1 MLDYTIV
8 DNIKERL
15 ATRVFIDTG
24 LGDAPSGLQQTIS
37 INLISI
43 SANQIEEW
51 MNAHLQLIY
60 NLPLLFPHA
69 ILNAVAEKLIMADI
83 LTSVYEGNVGL
94 GGDNNYISILKQ
106 AALDLFQSLFSGTGI
121 TIIGA
126 TATLQNSPNQQQLQ
140 VRFIPLPNEIV
151 KTSIG
156 LGTDLWNTTE
166 TPESYYIG
174 EKDKN
179 EDGSVVRN
187 NRSRVPIDFYDN
199 SPNRYGDSYRCP

>member
-1 MLDYTIV
+1 MLYYTII

-15 ATRVFIDTG
+15 STRVYIDTG
-24 LGDAPSGLQQTIS
+24 LGDVPTGLQQTVS

-43 SANQIEEW
+43 SAGQIEEW

-60 NLPLLFPHA
+60 ELPLLYPHA

-94 GGDNNYISILKQ
+94 SGDNNYITVLKQ
-106 AALDLFQSLFSGTGI
+106 SALDLFQSLFAGTGI

-126 TATLQNSPNQQQLQ
+126 TATPQNSPGQQQLQ
-140 VRFIPLPNEIV
+140 SRFIPLPKETV

-166 TPESYYIG
+166 TPQSFYIG
-174 EKDKN
+174 DKREN
-179 EDGSVVRN
+179 ESGVNRRDRN
-187 NRSRVPIDFYDN
+187 RASIDFYD
-199 SPNRYGDSYRCP
+199 SSYRDCYR